1 MTKTEL
7 NQAGRAS
14 AADLKSLAA
23 QGVQRALAVRMT
35 ELSASQVQEVSG
47 AATALAS
54 GVAFDDYCGTGVRPI
69 PKVGTV
75 GGVGGG
81 VIVIINGQ
89 YPNLNQAALGAQ
101 IKQTAVLR

>member
-1 MTKTEL
+1 MNKTEL

-14 AADLKSLAA
+14 TANLKALAA
-23 QGVQRALAVRMT
+23 EGVQRALAVRMT
-35 ELSASQVQEVSG
+35 ELSAAQVQDVSG
-47 AATALAS
+47 AATLAS
-54 GVAFDDYCGTGVRPI
+54 TVAFDEYCGTGVRPI

-89 YPNLNQAALGAQ
+89 YPNLNQAALGA
-101 IKQTAVLR
+101 KLTQTAVLR